1 MSPKQTALIQVAK
14 LIALA
19 VISGFVVNTAFTYF
33 TVTQIGIGFCVGLL
47 AYMIKMYYDLALMQA
62 QSLEELNK
70 INSTKG

>member
-1 MSPKQTALIQVAK
+1 MSPKQTALLHVAK

-19 VISGFVVNTAFTYF
+19 IVSGFVVNIAFTYF
-33 TVTQIGIGFCVGLL
+33 TVAEIGIGFCVGLL

-62 QSLEELNK
+62 QSQEELNK